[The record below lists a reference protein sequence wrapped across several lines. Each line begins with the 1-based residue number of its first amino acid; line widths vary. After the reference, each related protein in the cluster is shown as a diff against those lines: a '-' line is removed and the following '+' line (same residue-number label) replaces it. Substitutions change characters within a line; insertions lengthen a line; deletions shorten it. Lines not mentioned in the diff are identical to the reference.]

1 MSWTVFFAVI
11 LAAALHATWN
21 GMAKGSSDKELSMA
35 GVIIGHVP
43 YALVAL
49 LFFVPLPALASW
61 PWLILGIIAHFGY
74 QIFLIN
80 AYRIGDLTQV
90 YPIARGAAP
99 LIVAVVSITLLG
111 VDLSALQLAGVATIV
126 MGLFSLSLVRGADG
140 LRNSKAAGLAL
151 ITGCFIA
158 SYSLADGMGAR
169 IAGTAVGYYAVLALL
184 NAVVFAVY
192 LAIWRPG
199 VLPRLPTEG
208 ARTFVIGGGASFAA
222 YSLVVWGFT
231 QAPIAVVTALRE
243 TSIVF
248 ALFIGVFA
256 LGERLNLAK
265 LFSTFLALAGA
276 AMLRLAKGP

>member
-1 MSWTVFFAVI
+1 MTWTVFGAVI

-21 GMAKGSSDKELSMA
+21 GMAKGSTDKDLSMA

-49 LFFVPLPALASW
+49 LFFVPFPASASW
-61 PWLILGIIAHFGY
+61 PWLIAGMIAHFGY

-99 LIVAVVSITLLG
+99 LIVTVVSIAVLG
-111 VDLSALQLAGVATIV
+111 VDLSALQLAGVGVIV
-126 MGLFSLSLVRGADG
+126 LGLFSLVFLRGSDG
-140 LRNSKAAGLAL
+140 ARNPKAAGLAV

-169 IAGTAVGYYAVLALL
+169 LAGTAVGFYAVLALL

-192 LAIWRPG
+192 LRIWRPG
-199 VLPRLPTEG
+199 VMTRLPTEG
-208 ARTFVIGGGASFAA
+208 ARTFIIGGGASFCA

-248 ALFIGVFA
+248 ALLIGVVI
-256 LGERLNLAK
+256 LRERLSVGK
-265 LFSTFLALAGA
+265 LVATALALTGA
-276 AMLRLAKGP
+276 ALLRLG

>member
-21 GMAKGSSDKELSMA
+21 GMAKGSADKELSMA

-49 LFFVPLPALASW
+49 IFFVPLPAWESW
-61 PWLILGIIAHFGY
+61 PWLILGMIAHFGY

-99 LIVAVVSITLLG
+99 LIVTFVSLTFMGVV
-111 VDLSALQLAGVATIV
+111 LSGLQLAGVAAIV
-126 MGLFSLSLVRGADG
+126 CGLFSLALVRGADG
-140 LRNSKAAGLAL
+140 LRNPKAAWLAV

-158 SYSLADGMGAR
+158 SYSLADGIGAR
-169 IAGTAVGYYAVLALL
+169 VAGTAVGYYAVLALL
-184 NAVVFAVY
+184 NAVVFAIY
-192 LAIWRPG
+192 LVIWRPG

-248 ALFIGVFA
+248 ALLIGVFA
-256 LGERLNLAK
+256 LGERLNLGK
-265 LFSTFLALAGA
+265 LISTFMALAGA
-276 AMLRLAKGP
+276 AMLRLAKGG

>member
-1 MSWTVFFAVI
+1 MTWTVFFAVI
-11 LAAALHATWN
+11 LAAMLHATWN
-21 GMAKGSSDKELSMA
+21 GMAKGSADKELSMA

-49 LFFVPLPALASW
+49 VFFVPLPAWESW
-61 PWLILGIIAHFGY
+61 PWIILGMIAHFGY

-99 LIVAVVSITLLG
+99 LIVTAVSITILG
-111 VDLSALQLAGVATIV
+111 VDLAPLQLAGVGTIV
-126 MGLFSLSLVRGADG
+126 LGLFSLALVRGADG
-140 LRNSKAAGLAL
+140 LRNSKAAGMAI

-158 SYSLADGMGAR
+158 GYSLADGIGAR
-169 IAGTAVGYYAVLALL
+169 IAGTAVGYYSVLALL
-184 NAVVFAVY
+184 NAVVFAIY

-248 ALFIGVFA
+248 ALLIGVFA
-256 LGERLNLAK
+256 LGERLSLGKVIA
-265 LFSTFLALAGA
+265 TFLSLVGA
-276 AMLRLAKGP
+276 AMLRLARF